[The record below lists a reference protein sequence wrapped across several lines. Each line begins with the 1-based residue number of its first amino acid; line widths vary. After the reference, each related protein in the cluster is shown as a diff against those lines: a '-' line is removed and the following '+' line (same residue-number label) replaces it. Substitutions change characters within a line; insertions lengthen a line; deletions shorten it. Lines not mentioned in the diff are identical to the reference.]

1 MKKKQETAGKKRWK
15 LTAEEKVEKRKQK
28 LGYDPY
34 LYEKIQP
41 QGGICFRDPKFV
53 MTGTGYEACLHIYEF
68 PRQLNDYWMSKFC
81 NLNNTVVTVDISTD
95 NVIEVKKNINR
106 SMKEQQFRYMEARDF
121 QERYDAKQRYQE
133 MERLYDEINSMGEV
147 IKLVHV
153 RIFVTDQS
161 FARLEEK
168 VKSIAVRLE
177 SNGFLTAIY
186 LNETK
191 REWLSMYQSYQEQQ
205 KEFFSTYGQPLVSNA
220 LASGDP
226 FHFSSLEDP
235 TGNLLGKTPCGGNVI
250 FDEFTKTKTRLY
262 YNELVIG
269 TMGSGKSTL
278 LKKRFKANAVRGNY
292 VRTFDISGEF
302 TNLTKVYGGKG
313 IKLDGTNGI
322 LNPLEI
328 LKADENEGISFTRH
342 ISKVSTIYKFLTEW
356 QADTQEIIL
365 FEELLREVYQKFG
378 MELRNGKVSRKV
390 TGLPATSY
398 PTFSDLLA
406 YITEKIDGMKE
417 TEYDEI
423 SLSLAKKNLERFDK
437 IRMVIQNIVHTYGS
451 LFDGHTSIDNILDEQ
466 IVTFD
471 ISTIKE
477 MKASV
482 FDAQIFNMVSLCWDN
497 CVTNGKLMM
506 ERMNLP
512 QENPEHLEFED
523 TTKFLMIIDESHRW
537 LNTRKPQALESI
549 TIYLREARKY
559 FGGIMLASQ
568 SIRDYVPE
576 GSGAEAID
584 DLKKI
589 FELTQYKFIFHQE
602 TNVLGLFDRIF
613 ENTVTQSQ
621 RDRIPKLEVGETILC
636 ISSDRNLEFKVHL
649 TNEENRIFQGGV

>member
-1 MKKKQETAGKKRWK
+1 M
-15 LTAEEKVEKRKQK
+15 
-28 LGYDPY
+28 
-34 LYEKIQP
+34 
-41 QGGICFRDPKFV
+41 
-53 MTGTGYEACLHIYEF
+53 
-68 PRQLNDYWMSKFC
+68 
-81 NLNNTVVTVDISTD
+81 
-95 NVIEVKKNINR
+95 
-106 SMKEQQFRYMEARDF
+106 
-121 QERYDAKQRYQE
+121 
-133 MERLYDEINSMGEV
+133 
-147 IKLVHV
+147 
-153 RIFVTDQS
+153 DQS

-302 TNLTKVYGGKG
+302 TNLTKVYGGKV

-342 ISKVSTIYKFLTEW
+342 ISKVSTIYKFLTEG